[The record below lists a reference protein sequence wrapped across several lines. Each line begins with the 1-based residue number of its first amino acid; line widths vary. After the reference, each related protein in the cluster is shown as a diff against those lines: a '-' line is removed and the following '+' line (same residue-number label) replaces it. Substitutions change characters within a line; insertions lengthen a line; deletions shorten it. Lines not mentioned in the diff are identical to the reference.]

1 MSESGKGRQV
11 QDKTPEDTE
20 QDSKTPVKE
29 VPAASS
35 QHVTAGPYSP
45 VLRIRANELV
55 VISGQVAVTPDGS
68 LTSEDFR
75 EQSEATLQNCLR
87 QLQSAGMSF
96 ADVFKVNVYL
106 SDLADWGAF
115 NEVYARLMPDPK
127 PVRTAIGCQL
137 LPGYLV
143 EVELWAAR

>member
-1 MSESGKGRQV
+1 M
-11 QDKTPEDTE
+11 PEDIKQTIE
-20 QDSKTPVKE
+20 TPVKE
-29 VPAASS
+29 VPAGSS

-45 VLRIRANELV
+45 VLRIRASELV
-55 VISGQVAVTPDGS
+55 VISGQVAVAPDGS
-68 LTSEDFR
+68 LTSEDFVR
-75 EQSEATLQNCLR
+75 QSEDTLNNALK
-87 QLQSAGMSF
+87 QLGSAGLSF

-127 PVRTAIGCQL
+127 PARTAIGCQL

-143 EVELWAAR
+143 EVEMWAAR